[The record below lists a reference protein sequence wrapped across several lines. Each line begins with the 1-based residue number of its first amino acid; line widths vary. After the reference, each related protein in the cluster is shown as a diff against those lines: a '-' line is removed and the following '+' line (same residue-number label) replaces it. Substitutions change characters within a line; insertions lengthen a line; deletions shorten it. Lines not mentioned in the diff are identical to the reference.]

1 MIEFHGLTKQFGPL
15 TAVDRL
21 DFKIEPGTVFGFL
34 GPNGAGKTTT
44 LKMLMGML
52 PPSQGWA
59 RIDGLDVTREAVEVK
74 RRVGFLP
81 DTPALYEYLTAREL
95 LQFIGTLHRL
105 ARPELDARI
114 ERLLVDFALAEK
126 ADELVLNY
134 SKGMKKK
141 LAILVALIHRPRV
154 LLLDEPTNGLDPGA
168 VRMLKDM
175 VRREAAAGT
184 TILFSTHIL
193 EVAQEVCSHLGII
206 SCGRMVLLEPKETIV
221 TRAVSAGQT
230 LEDLFLQLTGQSKG
244 PAAE

>member
-1 MIEFHGLTKQFGPL
+1 MIEFHGLTKQFGTL
-15 TAVDRL
+15 TAVDGL
-21 DFKIEPGTVFGFL
+21 DFRIEPGTVFGFL

-52 PPSQGWA
+52 PPSRGWA
-59 RIDGLDVTREAVEVK
+59 RIDGLDVTLEAVEVK

-81 DTPALYEYLTAREL
+81 DAPALYEYLTAREL

-105 ARPELDARI
+105 QRPELDRRI
-114 ERLLVDFALAEK
+114 DAVLDEFSLADK
-126 ADELVLNY
+126 ASELILNF

-154 LLLDEPTNGLDPGA
+154 LLLDEPTNGLDPGS

-193 EVAQEVCSHLGII
+193 EVAQEVSTRLGII
-206 SCGRMVLLEPKETIV
+206 ANGRMVLLDDKARILEQA
-221 TRAVSAGQT
+221 RSRDQT
-230 LEDLFLQLTGQSKG
+230 LEDLFLGLTGQVRE
-244 PAAE
+244 AAR